1 MDFLIDWVFFQS
13 ICDIN
18 MASIAKSCHCYEVL
32 GDIFSKHASNFL
44 YDILLGGCQSL
55 NRRVGNKANRVNI
68 VDLSSVFENVLD
80 LLQYLLVSANTGRI
94 TETWRVIDNNWVRI
108 ASLIRIRLDDIS
120 SDP

>member
-1 MDFLIDWVFFQS
+1 M
-13 ICDIN
+13 
-18 MASIAKSCHCYEVL
+18 
-32 GDIFSKHASNFL
+32 
-44 YDILLGGCQSL
+44 